1 MHALSSFSSGRRNP
15 VILFCA
21 LLISCLGCL
30 ISQPVFAQAQ
40 PAPPTGRSYITP
52 FPPNDRYQ
60 ALVIGDGLAQGLA
73 SGLTDA
79 FKQDGAVR
87 FAEQTSYSFSLY
99 RPGNFDWGAELDKM
113 LQANPAQLVIVMSGV
128 NDGRSIRT
136 NEGLFKA
143 GTPGWREA
151 YGRTVE
157 KIIKKLKSLNVPV
170 YWTGMPV
177 MARAANNETM
187 EAINEVLREKTY
199 LNGVRF
205 VDTWSGFA
213 DQFGGYSAYGP
224 DLTGQ
229 SKRLRENDGIYFTA
243 AGNRK
248 LAHYVEVVL
257 RRDLAAART
266 ERNIPLA
273 GDENEQKR
281 LAPRETD
288 VAAKPSE
295 SGEDLADEVRADL
308 PDTGPAPEANESGA
322 PTIRASAPPENAPIS
337 NTAPGSGGE
346 MIAGEISSG
355 VTALASISPAN
366 DLSQRLNQSRIPAA
380 DRLYNKVLVQGEYLP
395 PKAGRADDYA
405 WPAAQ
410 SPNSKQ

>member
-1 MHALSSFSSGRRNP
+1 MHARSSVWRTKRMALTLFYGCAVTYSSVLATSN
-15 VILFCA
+15 A
-21 LLISCLGCL
+21 TAQT
-30 ISQPVFAQAQ
+30 QPYA
-40 PAPPTGRSYITP
+40 GRSYITP
-52 FPPNDRYQ
+52 FPPNERYQ

-73 SGLTDA
+73 TGLTDA
-79 FKQDGAVR
+79 FKQDGAIRIV
-87 FAEQTSYSFSLY
+87 EQTNYSFSLY
-99 RPGNFDWGAELDKM
+99 RSGNFDWGAELEKT
-113 LQANPAQLVIVMSGV
+113 LQANPAQIVIMMSGV
-128 NDGRSIRT
+128 NDGRPIRT
-136 NEGLFKA
+136 NDGSFKA

-157 KIIKKLKSLNVPV
+157 KIIKKLKSLNAPV
-170 YWTGMPV
+170 YWVGMPV
-177 MARAANNETM
+177 MSGGANNETM

-224 DLTGQ
+224 DLSGQ
-229 SKRLRENDGIYFTA
+229 SKRLRENDGVYFTA

-248 LAHYVEVVL
+248 LAHYLEVVL

-281 LAPRETD
+281 VSPQETD
-288 VAAKPSE
+288 VAKKDAD
-295 SGEDLADEVRADL
+295 GGGDLADEVRADI
-308 PDTGPAPEANESGA
+308 PDGNGAAAPGNSVAPSSRAPLSPEINPA
-322 PTIRASAPPENAPIS
+322 NA
-337 NTAPGSGGE
+337 TAPGSGGE
-346 MIAGEISSG
+346 MIAGEIGSG

-366 DLSQRLNQSRIPAA
+366 DLSQRQNQSRVPAA

-395 PKAGRADDYA
+395 PKSGRADDYA
-405 WPAAQ
+405 WPQGQ
-410 SPNSKQ
+410 SAERKQ

>member
-1 MHALSSFSSGRRNP
+1 MHASSSFSSGRR
-15 VILFCA
+15 VLVAVFCV
-21 LLISCLGCL
+21 LLVACVSGL
-30 ISQPVFAQAQ
+30 SAYPAFAQAQ
-40 PAPPTGRSYITP
+40 PPIGRSYVTP
-52 FPPNDRYQ
+52 FPPNERYQ

-73 SGLTDA
+73 SGLTEA
-79 FKQDGAVR
+79 FKQDGAIHV
-87 FAEQTSYSFSLY
+87 AEQTSYSFSLY
-99 RPGNFDWGAELDKM
+99 RPGNFDWGAELDRI
-113 LQANPAQLVIVMSGV
+113 LQTTPAQLVIFMSGV
-128 NDGRSIRT
+128 NDGRPIRT
-136 NEGLFKA
+136 NDGAFKA
-143 GTPGWREA
+143 GSPGWREA

-177 MARAANNETM
+177 MGGAANNETM

-281 LAPRETD
+281 LTPHETD
-288 VAAKPSE
+288 VASRDA
-295 SGEDLADEVRADL
+295 DNANNLANDVKADL
-308 PDTGPAPEANESGA
+308 PDNGSAPEQRQEGA
-322 PTIRASAPPENAPIS
+322 LAARASLPAEVSPIS
-337 NTAPGSGGE
+337 ATAPGSGGE
-346 MIAGEISSG
+346 MITGEIASG
-355 VTALASISPAN
+355 VTALASISPAS
-366 DLSQRLNQSRIPAA
+366 DLNQRVNQSRIPAA

-405 WPAAQ
+405 WPSAQ
-410 SPNSKQ
+410 SPNSKP